1 MKKVLYSLLVVTLIG
16 LTIVCCEEKG
26 NDGNQ
31 GDGGN
36 QGKISGKLISN
47 SPCKGSIALNAP
59 ADEVPDSIS
68 RVEYSYDNETKKL
81 TLKHINAGFN
91 CCPDSLYCEIELKG
105 DTIVIEEF
113 EKLPLCN
120 CFCVYDL
127 EIEVDSVEMKGYQVK
142 FVEPYAGE
150 QDKLVFGID
159 LASAANGSYSVIRK
173 LYPWGVYSTYE

>member
-1 MKKVLYSLLVVTLIG
+1 MIG
-16 LTIVCCEEKG
+16 LTIVCCDEKG

-31 GDGGN
+31 GDGDIN
-36 QGKISGKLISN
+36 EVISGELISN
-47 SPCKGSIALNAP
+47 TRCKSYTRSGEAI
-59 ADEVPDSIS
+59 DETPDTIS
-68 RVEYSYDNETKKL
+68 RVYYSYDNETKKL

-113 EKLPLCN
+113 EATVLCW
-120 CFCVYDL
+120 CECVYDL

-159 LASAANGSYSVIRK
+159 LAAAANGAYSVIRK
-173 LYPWGVYSTYE
+173 TYPWGSTYE

>member
-1 MKKVLYSLLVVTLIG
+1 MKKVFYPLLVVSIIG

-31 GDGGN
+31 GNGGY
-36 QGKISGKLISN
+36 QGTIRGRVISN
-47 SPCKGSIALNAP
+47 SSCKSFMRSGVP
-59 ADEVPDSIS
+59 VDEVPDTIS

-91 CCPDSLYCEIELKG
+91 CCTDSLYCEIELKG
-105 DTIVIEEF
+105 DTIVIEEV
-113 EKLPLCN
+113 EATILCW
-120 CFCVYDL
+120 CECVYDR

-159 LASAANGSYSVIRK
+159 LAAAANGSYSVIRK
-173 LYPWGVYSTYE
+173 TYPWGSTYE

>member
-1 MKKVLYSLLVVTLIG
+1 MKKVVYSLLVVTFIG
-16 LTIVCCEEKG
+16 LNIVCCEEKG

-31 GDGGN
+31 GNGDI
-36 QGKISGKLISN
+36 QEVISGQLISN
-47 SPCKGSIALNAP
+47 SPCKGSIKVDAP

-68 RVEYSYDNETKKL
+68 RVDYSYDDETRRL

-105 DTIVIEEF
+105 DTIMIEEF
-113 EKLPLCN
+113 EEAALCN
-120 CFCVYDL
+120 CNCVYDL
-127 EIEVDSVEMKGYQVK
+127 EIEVDSVEMKKYQVK

-159 LASAANGSYSVIRK
+159 LAAAANGSYSVIRK
-173 LYPWGVYSTYE
+173 SYPWGMYSTYE